1 MLRCASFFAG
11 VGGIDLGFE
20 QAGFD
25 VVYAN
30 EFCEKA
36 SLTFKQNHDIP
47 LDTRDIMD
55 VQSNEIPDFEVMLAG
70 FPCQAFSVAGY
81 RQGFEVEK
89 GRGKR
94 YFELD

>member
-1 MLRCASFFAG
+1 MLACASFFAG
-11 VGGIDLGFE
+11 VGGIDFGFE

-36 SLTFKQNHDIP
+36 SITFKQNHEVE
-47 LDTRDIMD
+47 LDTRDIRD
-55 VQSNEIPDFEVMLAG
+55 VPSTEIPDFDVMLAG

-81 RQGFEVEK
+81 RQGFDDKKE
-89 GRGKR
+89 GGTCISS
-94 YFELD
+94 